1 MKNHLFAIFM
11 SIPNLAFGAP
21 EFSLDSDA
29 KNFHQAMSIY
39 YHQVYKA
46 PANQEP
52 WRDKAQMH
60 LLENRY
66 FESAGCEKIV
76 SQEYIT
82 VFLKTN
88 PQGKISDVYTSS
100 NTEKANCIKKAFT
113 GVQLNKPP
121 IPHSYISMT
130 YVP

>member
-1 MKNHLFAIFM
+1 MKKYLLSIFI
-11 SIPNLAFGAP
+11 SLPSLAFGAP
-21 EFSLDSDA
+21 DFPLDSNA

-52 WRDKAQMH
+52 WREKSQMH
-60 LLENRY
+60 LQENRY
-66 FESAGCEKIV
+66 FESAGCEKIL
-76 SQEYIT
+76 SPEYIT

-88 PQGKISDVYTSS
+88 SQGKISSVYTSS
-100 NTEKANCIKKAFT
+100 NTDKAKCIKKAFA
-113 GVQLNKPP
+113 GVQLSKPP
-121 IPHSYISMT
+121 IPHSYISIT